1 MKRFFVLLLVVGC
14 FVLFTNNYVVAEDVR
29 LATCDLCGYC
39 RDFIPTPPQQN
50 PPGNW
55 EKCRECLYENART
68 DPTLND
74 TLIVDDTNMPPTP
87 IPGHW
92 YTMLGCISTS
102 LDSFQADGAA
112 SSVVQKLLNLIFGA
126 TGVIGLAYF
135 VYGSGLILTSQ
146 AEPEKLGQGKRFV
159 VGAIVGIIFSLGSVF
174 IVNLLAS
181 GVLKI
186 PGFGGP

>member
-1 MKRFFVLLLVVGC
+1 MKRFFALLLIVGF
-14 FVLFTNNYVVAEDVR
+14 FVLFANNYVVAQDVR
-29 LATCDLCGYC
+29 FATCDLCGYC

-55 EKCRECLYENART
+55 EKCRACLYESASPVAT
-68 DPTLND
+68 DNNTLK
-74 TLIVDDTNMPPTP
+74 IDDTTNAPPTP
-87 IPGHW
+87 MPGRW
-92 YTMLGCISTS
+92 YTMIGCINTN
-102 LDSFQADGAA
+102 LNSFQSEGAA
-112 SSVVQKLLNLIFGA
+112 SSVVQTLLNLIFGA

-135 VYGSGLILTSQ
+135 LYGSGLILTSQ
-146 AEPEKLGQGKRFV
+146 AEPEKLGRGKRLI

-186 PGFGGP
+186 PGFGG